1 MKKKGLEKLDK
12 RGGCSKKGSKTKWFW
27 KEEEEASKEEGETP
41 GCRKDLGKIIEIR
54 KIKADECWG

>member
-1 MKKKGLEKLDK
+1 MKEEAVQRRVLEQ
-12 RGGCSKKGSKTKWFW
+12 KWFW
-27 KEEEEASKEEGETP
+27 KEEEASKEEGETP